1 MPSRSGG
8 GGGANL
14 RPKSLL
20 CKSPW
25 ESSKVGDDLFG
36 DTIGCSFMDEEA
48 GADDGAGQRQH
59 CHGASRQLAWYA

>member
-25 ESSKVGDDLFG
+25 ESSRVGADLLG
-36 DTIGCSFMDEEA
+36 DTIGCSLTEEWA
-48 GADDGAGQRQH
+48 GAEGGAGQRQH
-59 CHGASRQLAWYA
+59 CHGASRQPAWYA

>member
-14 RPKSLL
+14 RPKSLFG
-20 CKSPW
+20 KSLW
-25 ESSKVGDDLFG
+25 ESSEVGGDLLG
-36 DTIGCSFMDEEA
+36 DTIGCSFTEEQA
-48 GADDGAGQRQH
+48 GEDDGAGQRQH

>member
-25 ESSKVGDDLFG
+25 ESSMVGVDLLG
-36 DTIGCSFMDEEA
+36 DTTGCSLKEEQA
-48 GADDGAGQRQH
+48 GAEVGAGQRQH
-59 CHGASRQLAWYA
+59 CHGASKQLAWYA